1 MGAVMDELIGLE
13 EELWRANREG
23 DGAFYERSLRDD
35 AVAVSQYG
43 VMTKADAVAT
53 IGANRN
59 PYLKTA
65 LSDVRVVG
73 VGDGGAAVTY
83 RVDVVALVGERE
95 VGFSALATTVYARE
109 GDGWLV
115 ALHQQSPL
123 AA

>member
-1 MGAVMDELIGLE
+1 MDELIRLE

-43 VMTKADAVAT
+43 VMTKADAVST

-59 PYLKTA
+59 PYLKTE
-65 LSDVRVVG
+65 LSGVRVLEVG
-73 VGDGGAAVTY
+73 ADSAAVTY
-83 RVDVVALVGERE
+83 RVDVVALVEERE
-95 VGFSALATTVYARE
+95 VEFSALVTTVCARE

-115 ALHQQSPL
+115 VLHQQSPL
-123 AA
+123 SA